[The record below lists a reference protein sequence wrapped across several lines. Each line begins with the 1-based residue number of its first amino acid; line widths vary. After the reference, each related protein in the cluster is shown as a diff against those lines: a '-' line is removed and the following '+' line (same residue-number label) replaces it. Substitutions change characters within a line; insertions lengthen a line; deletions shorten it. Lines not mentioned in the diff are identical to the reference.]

1 MDFLTG
7 VFLFY
12 SVIAFYF
19 MFLFILIYFQNKDKI
34 MWAPK
39 ANKKYEVGVVIPCYK
54 EGKTV
59 GKVIEKFIKNG
70 YGNIKKI
77 VVVDDCSPDNSF
89 EIAKKYEKKYPGLVY
104 AVQTPKNTGCA
115 AGSKNYG
122 AQFIDTEIIVF
133 GDADSFP
140 EEGSIEKGLGFF
152 NEANVGAVTANV
164 LVKNRTNTLLMLQT
178 VEYIIIKF
186 TRKLLE
192 FIGSI
197 YVTPG
202 PLAMYRKS
210 IFDKIGGFD
219 DKNMTEDIEI
229 TWRLLANGYDVKMSA
244 DSKVYAESP
253 ETFGAWFKQ
262 RIRWNLG
269 GIQCIFKYKKSW
281 GRQGMLGAFVLPF
294 FVFSWLIGVFGLGIL
309 AYRAIRTILVR
320 YLMTSYSLEANA
332 AILTLRDI
340 SLTPSIL
347 LYIGL
352 VLLIL
357 SVTYSLIALFSVK
370 ERKEYKRPTI
380 FTFVVYEFFYLLL
393 YPIILVTSAYK
404 YARGDIR
411 WFK

>member
-1 MDFLTG
+1 MDFLTKI
-7 VFLFY
+7 FLGYTF
-12 SVIAFYF
+12 IGFYF
-19 MFLFILIYFQNKDKI
+19 MFLFILIYIQNRKKI

-39 ANKKYEVGVVIPCYK
+39 AKRDYEVGVVIPCYK

-59 GKVIEKFIKNG
+59 GQVIEKFINNG
-70 YGNIKKI
+70 YKNIKKI

-89 EIAKKYEKKYPGLVY
+89 EIAKRYEKKYPGLVKV
-104 AVQTPKNTGCA
+104 VQTPKNTGCA

-122 AQFIDTEIIVF
+122 AKYIDTEIIIF

-140 EEGSIEKGLGFF
+140 EKGAIEKGLGFF
-152 NEANVGAVTANV
+152 NEKNVAAVTANV
-164 LVKNRTNTLLMLQT
+164 LVKNRNNLLLMLQS
-178 VEYIIIKF
+178 VEYIVIKF

-202 PLAMYRKS
+202 PLAMYRKKV
-210 IFDKIGGFD
+210 FDKIGGFD

-229 TWRLLANGYDVKMSA
+229 TWRMLANGYDVKMSA

-253 ETFGAWFKQ
+253 ETFSAWFKQ

-281 GRQGMLGAFVLPF
+281 GKQGMLGAFVLPF
-294 FVFSWLIGVFGLGIL
+294 FAFSWMFGVFGLGIL
-309 AYRAIRTILVR
+309 LYRLVR
-320 YLMTSYSLEANA
+320 NVVLRIVSTSYSMEANA
-332 AILTLRDI
+332 AVLSLRDI
-340 SLTPSIL
+340 NLNPSIL
-347 LYIGL
+347 AYIGF
-352 VLLIL
+352 VLLMI

-370 ERKEYKRPTI
+370 ERKEYKKPTI
-380 FTFVVYEFFYLLL
+380 LTFIVYEFFYLLM

-404 YARGDIR
+404 FARKDIR
-411 WFK
+411 WYK

>member
-1 MDFLTG
+1 MDFLTK
-7 VFLFY
+7 VFLVY
-12 SVIAFYF
+12 SFIAFYF
-19 MFLFILIYFQNKDKI
+19 MFLFILIYVQNRKKI

-39 ANKKYEVGVVIPCYK
+39 AKKNYEVGVVIPCYK

-59 GKVIEKFIKNG
+59 GKVIESFINNG
-70 YGNIKKI
+70 YDNLKKI
-77 VVVDDCSPDNSF
+77 VVVDDCSPDDSF
-89 EIAKKYEKKYPGLVY
+89 EIAKKYEKKYPGLVF

-122 AQFIDTEIIVF
+122 ARLIDTEIIIF

-140 EEGSIEKGLGFF
+140 EKGSIGKALGFF
-152 NEANVGAVTANV
+152 DEKNVAAVTSNV
-164 LVKNRTNTLLMLQT
+164 LVKNRTNILLMLQA

-192 FIGSI
+192 FVGSI

-210 IFDKIGGFD
+210 VFDKIGGFD

-253 ETFGAWFKQ
+253 EKFKAWFKQ

-294 FVFSWLIGVFGLGIL
+294 FVFSWLLGVFGLGVL
-309 AYRAIRTILVR
+309 LYRAIRTIIVR
-320 YLMTSYSLEANA
+320 SLLTSYSVEANA
-332 AILTLRDI
+332 AILSLRDI
-340 SLTPSIL
+340 SLNPSIL
-347 LYIGL
+347 AYIGI
-352 VLLIL
+352 VLLTI

-370 ERKEYKRPTI
+370 ERKEYKRPTV
-380 FTFVVYEFFYLLL
+380 FTFIVYEFFYLLM
-393 YPIILVTSAYK
+393 YPIILVASGWK
-404 YARGDIR
+404 YMRGDIR